1 MDLEIRHSDKDE
13 CLPYLHNFV
22 PIVEDNNMIGIKCL
36 NCPLAVYEEPSKSG
50 ITVGEKGLD
59 DFCERI

>member
-1 MDLEIRHSDKDE
+1 MGLHIKHSDRDE
-13 CLPYLHNFV
+13 CLPYLHSFV
-22 PIVEDNNMIGIKCL
+22 PIVENDKLVGIKRL
-36 NCPLAVYEEPSKSG
+36 NCPVAVYEEPSKSG